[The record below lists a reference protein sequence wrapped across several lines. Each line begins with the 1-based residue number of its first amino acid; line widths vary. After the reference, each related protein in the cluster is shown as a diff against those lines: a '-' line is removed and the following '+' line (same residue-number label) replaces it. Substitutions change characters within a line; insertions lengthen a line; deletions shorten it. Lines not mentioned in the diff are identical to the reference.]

1 MEAERRGRKVN
12 SFVNLFLSI
21 DQSNSTLD
29 KVEALREYFKD
40 ASPIETAWATAL
52 LSGRRPRVPVKRK
65 VVRAA
70 AEQMTGLPSWLF
82 DECYAAV
89 GDMSETLSLLVAKGS
104 GSNVTTL
111 TEWMTWTQN
120 LARQEEEAQ
129 ISSLHSLW
137 AMLSRSEVFVFHKII
152 GGGFRVGVSK
162 ELVHRA
168 LGGAFGIDKAVVA
181 HRLMGDWEPSD
192 RFVEHLMLTDGTAS
206 DSKPFPFCLA
216 HPLEGDISNLQG
228 PEKWLL
234 EWKWDGIRAQ
244 LLRRNGKTYL
254 WSRGEE
260 LLDDGFPEIR
270 NLGEYLPDGTVLDG
284 EIVVWDGDK
293 PGPFANLQRRIT
305 RKTPSA
311 KLLKEVPCVL
321 LAFDLLEMDGIDQR
335 LKPLSERR
343 AALENLI
350 LDTAHPSIR
359 VSPAVIVET
368 WEEAVA
374 MRNQSR
380 DQRAEGLMVKSLDST
395 YSTGRKRGIWWKW
408 KLEPYSIDAVLVYA
422 QRGSGKRAS
431 LYTDYTFA
439 VWQGERLV
447 PFAKAYSG
455 LTNEEIAQVD
465 RFIRANVEEKFGPVR
480 TVKPELVFEIAFEG
494 IQASSRHKSGISVR
508 FPRISRWRK
517 DKLAKDAN
525 TLDELKELLRVRD

>member
-1 MEAERRGRKVN
+1 MN
-12 SFVNLFLSI
+12 SFVELFLAV
-21 DQSNSTLD
+21 DQSNSTQD
-29 KVEALREYFKD
+29 KVQALHKFFLD
-40 ASPIETAWATAL
+40 ASPTETAWTTAL
-52 LSGRRPRVPVKRK
+52 FSGRRPRVPVKRK
-65 VVRAA
+65 VVRTAA
-70 AEQMTGLPSWLF
+70 LRTTELPDWLF

-89 GDMSETLSLLVAKGS
+89 GDMSETLSLLVAKGT
-104 GSNVTTL
+104 GAHITTL
-111 TEWMTWTQN
+111 TEWMNWSQS
-120 LARQEEEAQ
+120 LAGQDEEAQ
-129 ISSLHSLW
+129 ISSLQSLW
-137 AMLSRSEVFVFHKII
+137 AMLSRSELFVFHKII

-168 LGGAFGIDKAVVA
+168 LGEAFNVDKAVVA

-192 RFVEHLMLTDGTAS
+192 RFVENLVVTDGSAF

-216 HPLEGDISNLQG
+216 HPLEGDIRTLPH
-228 PEKWLL
+228 PEGWLV

-270 NLGEYLPDGTVLDG
+270 NLGDYLPDGTVLDG
-284 EIVVWDGDK
+284 EVVVWDGDK

-305 RKTPSA
+305 RKKPSA

-321 LAFDLLEMDGIDQR
+321 LAFDLLEIDGIDQR
-335 LKPLSERR
+335 TKPLAERR
-343 AALENLI
+343 TALENLI
-350 LDTAHPSIR
+350 LDTSHPSLKI
-359 VSPAVIVET
+359 SPASIVES
-368 WEEAVA
+368 WEEAEA

-380 DQRAEGLMVKSLDST
+380 DQRSEGLMLKSLDAT
-395 YSTGRKRGIWWKW
+395 YGTGRKKGIWWKW
-408 KLEPYSIDAVLVYA
+408 KLEPYSVDAVLVYA

-439 VWQGERLV
+439 VWQEDRLV

-455 LTNEEIAQVD
+455 LTDEEISQVD

-494 IQASSRHKSGISVR
+494 IQASTRHKSGISVR
-508 FPRISRWRK
+508 FPRIVRWRK
-517 DKLAKDAN
+517 DKYARDAN
-525 TLDELKELLRVRD
+525 TLDDLKDLLSVQD